1 MEDIIKM
8 DLINIKSDRDY
19 VLKMWLETKSNY
31 AREQVILANL
41 GLVKLAM
48 KKLNIELCDEDM
60 FSLGTIGL
68 IESMNTFD
76 PDRGFQFS
84 TYATQA
90 IIHKLLRERRK
101 SYRQK
106 QGLAIIFSLDEKR
119 ILDNGDEISYAD
131 MIPDKTCF
139 EEDILLKLYFEK
151 EIGSLTKSEKEV
163 LKLRLEGKSQSDI
176 ATIIGVSQVTISNI
190 LRKIKNKKIICQ

>member
-1 MEDIIKM
+1 MN
-8 DLINIKSDRDY
+8 LLNIKDDRDHA
-19 VLKMWLETKSNY
+19 LKVWIETKSDY

-68 IESMNTFD
+68 IEAMNTFD
-76 PDRGFQFS
+76 SDKGFQFS
-84 TYATQA
+84 TYATKV
-90 IIHKLLRERRK
+90 IMYKLLRERRK
-101 SYRQK
+101 FYRQK
-106 QGLAIIFSLDEKR
+106 QGLNIIFSLDEKL

-139 EEDILLKLYFEK
+139 EEEILLKLYMEK
-151 EIGSLTKSEKEV
+151 AISFLTEREKEV
-163 LKLRLEGKSQSDI
+163 LKLRLEKRSQQDI
-176 ATIIGVSQVTISNI
+176 ATIMGVSQPIISNI

>member
-1 MEDIIKM
+1 MN
-8 DLINIKSDRDY
+8 LLNIKDDRDHA
-19 VLKMWLETKSNY
+19 LKVWIETKSDS

-68 IESMNTFD
+68 IEAMNTFD
-76 PDRGFQFS
+76 SDKGFQFS
-84 TYATQA
+84 TYATKV
-90 IIHKLLRERRK
+90 IMYKLLRERRK
-101 SYRQK
+101 FYRQK
-106 QGLAIIFSLDEKR
+106 QGLNIIFSLDEKL

-131 MIPDKTCF
+131 VIPDKTCF
-139 EEDILLKLYFEK
+139 EEEILLKLYMEK
-151 EIGSLTKSEKEV
+151 AISFLTEREKEV
-163 LKLRLEGKSQSDI
+163 LKLRLEKRSQQDI
-176 ATIIGVSQVTISNI
+176 ATIMGVSQPIISNI